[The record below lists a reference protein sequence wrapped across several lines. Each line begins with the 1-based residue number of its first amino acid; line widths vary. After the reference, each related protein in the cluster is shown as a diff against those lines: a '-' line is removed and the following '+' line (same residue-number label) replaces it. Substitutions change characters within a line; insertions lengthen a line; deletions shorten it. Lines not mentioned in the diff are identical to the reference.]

1 MEKISTRQIA
11 LYGLFI
17 ALVFL
22 LGFTPLGFIYLP
34 MASVTTV
41 HIPVI
46 VGGYILGR
54 KGGAVLGF
62 FFGLTSFIQCFITPD
77 ATAAIVL
84 GTATGFGLYN
94 LLLIAAILFLP
105 RVLTGFFSAS
115 IYDIAKKKGVND
127 GVAMGI
133 SAFIGSMTNT
143 VFYLGGLYL
152 LAFEQTAEIMGVAG
166 EALLSLLLGIVALN
180 GVIEA
185 IAAVIISV
193 AAGKAITAIARRSS
207 K

>member
-22 LGFTPLGFIYLP
+22 LGFTPLGYIYLP
-34 MASVTTV
+34 LASITTV

-46 VGGYILGR
+46 VGSYILGR

-62 FFGLTSFIQCFITPD
+62 FFGLTSLIKCFITPD
-77 ATAAIVL
+77 AISAIML
-84 GTATGFGLYN
+84 GTSTGFGLYN
-94 LLLIAAILFLP
+94 LVLIAAVIFLP
-105 RVLTGFFSAS
+105 RILVGFFSAS
-115 IYDIAKKKGVND
+115 VYDIAVKKGVNE
-127 GVAMGI
+127 GLAMGI
-133 SAFIGSMTNT
+133 SAFVGSMTNT
-143 VFYLGGLYL
+143 VFFLGGLYI
-152 LAFEQTAEIMGVAG
+152 LAFEQTAQAMGVAG

>member
-1 MEKISTRQIA
+1 LEKISTRQIA